1 MEIENSVLRKFYKQQ
16 RYKTNKEMVKAVL
29 KILKA
34 ENYFRDILEILKK
47 ETKTKRVI
55 YVTTNKPYSHISNLL
70 KENKISENNLFFID
84 CISKKVLPKIEETT
98 NCIYLESPQL
108 LTGIS
113 IAINESIK
121 GIKGE
126 KILLLDSLSVL
137 MLYNN
142 METVSKFSNF
152 LINKMR
158 LYSVDTIILALE
170 SDSEKDILDQ
180 IKQMVDE
187 IQSNKI

>member
-16 RYKTNKEMVKAVL
+16 RYKTKKEMVKAVL